1 MNHGGIW
8 QIPGLLD
15 RMKQLAGTGKSAS
28 EIAPT
33 LSHEY
38 RVRVTRNAVIGKCQ
52 RTATPLRGSVRAGAR
67 PAVRRPA
74 KPRKPRLHP
83 LASMPYGPPV
93 RPLSIVEVGPSQC
106 RYPVEGTGADMKVC
120 GAKTHKV
127 GDRHLPYCQH
137 HACIA
142 YEAGKKRK
150 AEKSDPVYQPRN
162 AMAFDFRRGV
172 A

>member
-1 MNHGGIW
+1 
-8 QIPGLLD
+8 
-15 RMKQLAGTGKSAS
+15 
-28 EIAPT
+28 
-33 LSHEY
+33 
-38 RVRVTRNAVIGKCQ
+38 
-52 RTATPLRGSVRAGAR
+52 
-67 PAVRRPA
+67 
-74 KPRKPRLHP
+74 
-83 LASMPYGPPV
+83 
-93 RPLSIVEVGPSQC
+93 
-106 RYPVEGTGADMKVC
+106 MKVC

-127 GDRHLPYCQH
+127 SDRLLPYCRH